1 MGDTTTTGPAS
12 TLGTTVDTATLT
24 MEVMAGTGVAT
35 AMVGTDAMV
44 STVDS
49 VAASDI
55 PSLAGTV
62 LSNRLNTGR
71 LHTNSL
77 RPLTKR
83 SLRMIRLDTNSRPSM
98 FRLHTNSSLS
108 TVRRPTLLRLT
119 PLTKPIQRLQTKLMP
134 ALGPVILTNPLK
146 LILQLRTPANRSTTN
161 RFGNP

>member
-83 SLRMIRLDTNSRPSM
+83 SLRMIRLP
-98 FRLHTNSSLS
+98 
-108 TVRRPTLLRLT
+108 PLLRLT
-119 PLTKPIQRLQTKLMP
+119 PLPKPIQRLQTKLMP
-134 ALGPVILTNPLK
+134 AL
-146 LILQLRTPANRSTTN
+146 
-161 RFGNP
+161 